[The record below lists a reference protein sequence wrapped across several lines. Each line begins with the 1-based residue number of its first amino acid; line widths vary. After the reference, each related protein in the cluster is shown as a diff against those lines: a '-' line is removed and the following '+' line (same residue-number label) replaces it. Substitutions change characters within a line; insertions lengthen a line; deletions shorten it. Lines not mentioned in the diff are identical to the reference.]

1 MFAVLRM
8 TRAHLTSNFTLAAL
22 GLASVSAFSAY
33 SSSSSAAQC
42 EGGDEKKV
50 ALSPKEFRSF
60 TVRKVDDVTH
70 NTKRIVFDLPS
81 ADHEMGLTVAS
92 CLLAKANVNGKNVL
106 RPYTPTNINS
116 EKGFLELVVKGY
128 PTGLLS
134 KHIVELKE
142 GDVLEMKGPF
152 LKFEYKPNMYKQI
165 GLIAGGSG
173 LTPMLQVA
181 KEICRNPLDKTEVVL
196 LFANVTEQDII
207 LREELDAL
215 QYLYPQFKVV
225 HVLSNP
231 SETWTGL
238 KGFVSKE
245 MIEDFMPAP
254 SDDNLVCVC
263 GPPPMMYHVSG
274 DKAKDM
280 TQGELQGLLKD
291 LHYTSKQV
299 FKF

>member
-1 MFAVLRM
+1 MIFSILRM
-8 TRAHLTSNFTLAAL
+8 TRAQLTSRATLAAL
-22 GLASVSAFSAY
+22 GLASLSAA
-33 SSSSSAAQC
+33 SSFSSSARCDAAK
-42 EGGDEKKV
+42 DDAKV
-50 ALSPKEFRSF
+50 ALSSREFRTF
-60 TVRKVDDVTH
+60 TVRKVDSVTH

-81 ADHEMGLTVAS
+81 EDHEMGITTAS
-92 CLLAKANVNGKNVL
+92 CLLAKAKVDGKNIV

-128 PTGLLS
+128 QTGLLS

-152 LKFEYKPNMYKQI
+152 VKFAYKPNEYKKI
-165 GLIAGGSG
+165 GMIAGGSG

-181 KEICRNPLDKTEVVL
+181 KEICRNPADKTEIVL
-196 LFANVTEQDII
+196 IFANVTEEDII

-215 QYLYPQFKVV
+215 QYLYPQFKVI

-231 SETWTGL
+231 AETWTGL

-245 MIEDFMPAP
+245 MIEEFIPGP
-254 SDDNLVCVC
+254 SDDHLVCVC
-263 GPPPMMYHVSG
+263 GPPPMMYHISG
-274 DKAKDM
+274 DKAKDK

-291 LHYTSKQV
+291 LNYTSKQV